1 MTPSRD
7 HDQENFPVA
16 SRLIA
21 RGLRPAVMGFYR
33 FVRTADDVADDPALA
48 PAAKL
53 ARLDVLEAALL
64 DGASVEPAVRGL
76 HASGAGVVEAR
87 TMLGAF
93 RQDAVQ
99 ARYADW
105 DALMAYCALSAA
117 PVGRFLLR
125 LHGEDAALYP
135 KVDALC
141 ATLQVLNHVQDCA
154 GDRTALGRIYLPDP
168 WLGDEAAFFA
178 AGEAARRRPVL
189 DAVLDRVDD
198 LLDQAAGFPEALRSR
213 GLAMQSRVTIALARR
228 LLAKLR
234 VADPVVGR
242 VAVGKA
248 DFARAFL
255 RAPLP
260 GPTDAALV
268 RARVGRAGSSFAR
281 GMAALR
287 GERRRALYAVY
298 AFCRAV
304 DDIADAEMPEG
315 EKRLFLARWRG
326 KLGAPDCA
334 LSRELAWARAGHA
347 LPVAECEA
355 MIAGMEA
362 DAADRVRVADQAG
375 LDLYCRQVAGS
386 VGAMAVRIF
395 GAPGAEDFG
404 LALGRT
410 LQLVNILRDVD
421 EDAERDRVYVPLDLL
436 AAEGV
441 ADGPAVAM
449 IAQPGFARAC
459 ATLAVQ
465 AQAGFAGA
473 ERALAMGDSAPL
485 LPARV
490 MMWGYRRLLDRLLA
504 RGFAL
509 PRLRPGLRKVEK
521 LRMALAAAR
530 LAPV

>member
-1 MTPSRD
+1 VTPSRD

-21 RGLRPAVMGFYR
+21 RALRPKVMGFYR

-48 PAAKL
+48 PGEKL
-53 ARLDVLEAALL
+53 ARLDALEAALL
-64 DGASVEPAVRGL
+64 DPTSDEPAVRGM
-76 HASGAGVVEAR
+76 HAQDVGIAEAR
-87 TMLGAF
+87 MMLGAF

-99 ARYADW
+99 AHYADW
-105 DALMAYCALSAA
+105 DALMGYCALSAA
-117 PVGRFLLR
+117 PVGRCLLR
-125 LHGEDAALYP
+125 LHGEDTMLHP
-135 KVDALC
+135 RVDALC
-141 ATLQVLNHVQDCA
+141 AALQVLNHIQDCA
-154 GDRTALGRIYLPDP
+154 ADRTALGRVYLPAP
-168 WLGDEAAFFA
+168 WVGDEAAFFA
-178 AGEAARRRPVL
+178 PAATARRRPVL
-189 DAVLDRVDD
+189 DAALDRVED

-213 GLAMQSRVTIALARR
+213 GLAMQSRVTMALARR
-228 LLAKLR
+228 LLAQLR
-234 VADPVVGR
+234 GADPVAMR
-242 VAVGKA
+242 VAPGKL

-255 RAPLP
+255 RAPIA
-260 GPTDAALV
+260 GPDDAALV
-268 RARVGRAGSSFAR
+268 RARVSRAGSSFAR

-304 DDIADAEMPEG
+304 DDIADAEMPEA
-315 EKRLFLARWRG
+315 EKRLFLARWRS
-326 KLGAPDCA
+326 KLAAPDCA

-347 LPVAECEA
+347 LPVEECEA

-362 DAADRVRVADQAG
+362 DAALRVRIANQAG

-395 GAPGAEDFG
+395 GAPGAEAFG

-421 EDAERDRVYVPLDLL
+421 EDAQRDRVYVPLDLL
-436 AAEGV
+436 ATEGV
-441 ADGPAVAM
+441 ADGTAVAM
-449 IAQPGFARAC
+449 IAQPGFSRAC
-459 ATLAVQ
+459 AALAVQ
-465 AQAGFAGA
+465 AKAGFEAA
-473 ERALAMGDSAPL
+473 ERSLAVGDAAPL

-504 RGFAL
+504 RGFL
-509 PRLRPGLRKVEK
+509 PPRDRPRLRPAEK

-530 LAPV
+530 LASV

>member
-7 HDQENFPVA
+7 HTQENFPVA

-21 RGLRPAVMGFYR
+21 PALRPKVMGFYR
-33 FVRTADDVADDPALA
+33 FVRTADDVADDPALGSA
-48 PAAKL
+48 EKL
-53 ARLDVLEAALL
+53 ARLDGLEAALL
-64 DGASVEPAVRGL
+64 DVGASEPAAVGL
-76 HASGAGVVEAR
+76 HASGAGVGEAR
-87 TMLGAF
+87 VMLGAF

-105 DALMAYCALSAA
+105 DALMAYCAVSAA

-125 LHGEDAALYP
+125 LHGEDAGLYP
-135 KVDALC
+135 ATDALC
-141 ATLQVLNHVQDCA
+141 AALQVLNHVQDCA
-154 GDRTALGRIYLPDP
+154 GDRAALGRVYLPSP
-168 WLGDEAAFFA
+168 WIGDEAAFFA
-178 AGEAARRRPVL
+178 PEAVALRRPVL
-189 DAVLDRVDD
+189 DALLDGVEG
-198 LLDQAAGFPEALRSR
+198 LLDQAAGFPERLRSR
-213 GLAMQSRVTIALARR
+213 RLAMESRVTIALARR
-228 LLAKLR
+228 LLAELR
-234 VADPVVGR
+234 AADPVVGR
-242 VAVGKA
+242 VAPGKV

-255 RAPLP
+255 RAPLR
-260 GPTDAALV
+260 GPSDAALV
-268 RARVGRAGSSFAR
+268 LARVGRAGSSFAR

-315 EKRLFLARWRG
+315 EKRLFLSRWRA
-326 KLGAPDCA
+326 KLVAPDCA
-334 LSRELAWARAGHA
+334 LSRELAWARRGYT

-362 DAADRVRVADQAG
+362 DAAPRVRVADQAG

-395 GAPGAEDFG
+395 GAPGAEAFG

-421 EDAERDRVYVPLDLL
+421 EDAQRDRVYIPLDLL

-441 ADGPAVAM
+441 ADGPALAM
-449 IAQPGFARAC
+449 IAQPGFSRAC
-459 ATLAVQ
+459 AALAVQ
-465 AQAGFAGA
+465 AREGFAAA
-473 ERALAMGDSAPL
+473 ERALAAGDAAPL

-504 RGFAL
+504 RGFVP
-509 PRLRPGLRKVEK
+509 PRLRPRLRTAEK

>member
-1 MTPSRD
+1 VTPSRD

-16 SRLIA
+16 SWLIA
-21 RGLRPAVMGFYR
+21 RALRPKVLGFYR
-33 FVRTADDVADDPALA
+33 FVRVADDVADDPALRSA
-48 PAAKL
+48 EKL
-53 ARLDVLEAALL
+53 VRLEELEAALL
-64 DGASVEPAVRGL
+64 DAGSGEPAVRGM
-76 HASGAGVVEAR
+76 HAEGVGVGEAL

-105 DALMAYCALSAA
+105 AALMGYCALSAA

-125 LHGEDAALYP
+125 LHGEDAVLHPA
-135 KVDALC
+135 VDALC
-141 ATLQVLNHVQDCA
+141 AALQVLNHVQDCA
-154 GDRTALGRIYLPDP
+154 VDRAALGRIYLPYP

-178 AGEAARRRPVL
+178 ADGAAVRRPVL
-189 DAVLDRVDD
+189 DAVLDGVEG
-198 LLDQAAGFPEALRSR
+198 LLDQAAGFPERLRSR
-213 GLAMQSRVTIALARR
+213 RLAMESRVTMAMARR

-234 VADPVVGR
+234 VADPVAGR

-255 RAPLP
+255 RAPIA
-260 GPTDAALV
+260 GPDDAALV
-268 RARVGRAGSSFAR
+268 CARVGRAGSSFAR

-304 DDIADAEMPEG
+304 DDIADAEMPEA
-315 EKRLFLARWRG
+315 EKRMFLAGWRG
-326 KLGAPDCA
+326 KLEAPDCA
-334 LSRELAWARAGHA
+334 LSRELAWARSGYA
-347 LPVAECEA
+347 LPVAECDA

-362 DAADRVRVADQAG
+362 DVGARVRIADQAE

-395 GAPGAEDFG
+395 GASGAEGFG

-421 EDAERDRVYVPLDLL
+421 EDAQRDRVYLPLDLL

-441 ADGPAVAM
+441 ADGPATAM
-449 IAQPGFARAC
+449 IAQPGFSRAC
-459 ATLAVQ
+459 AALAVQ
-465 AQAGFAGA
+465 AGAGFAVA
-473 ERALAMGDSAPL
+473 ERALSAADTGPL

-490 MMWGYRRLLDRLLA
+490 MMWGYRRLLERLVA
-504 RGFAL
+504 RGFVAPRVR
-509 PRLRPGLRKVEK
+509 PRLRKAEK

-530 LAPV
+530 LASV